1 MVGVLI
7 LTHGKLADGLK
18 NSVEMIMG
26 QNEYFNTLGLYEGE
40 DFSEF
45 KGSVF
50 EQIMSLDNGDGVLVL
65 VDLFGASPY
74 NSVMFNYQEI
84 KSREKNVKLLTGVNL
99 PMVIEALNARNYM
112 NLEQLY
118 DEVMNTGISNI
129 KGFKGEF

>member
-26 QNEYFNTLGLYEGE
+26 QNDSFNTLGLYEGD
-40 DFSEF
+40 DFTEF
-45 KGSVF
+45 KEKVL
-50 EQIMSLDNGDGVLVL
+50 EQICELDRGEGVIVL

-84 KSREKNVKLLTGVNL
+84 KRREKKVRLITGVNL
-99 PMVIEALNARNYM
+99 PMVIEALNARNYTS
-112 NLEQLY
+112 LDKLY
-118 DEVMNTGISNI
+118 EEIMQMGISNI
-129 KGFKGEF
+129 KGFNGEF